1 MSLGQG
7 EAGALENKL
16 CLKGALVLRTRE
28 QEMLTLALL
37 CKHLVEE
44 EVSAWQPEVPSAP
57 CGLGVPVGKTGTR

>member
-37 CKHLVEE
+37 WKHLVE

-57 CGLGVPVGKTGTR
+57 CGLGVPVGKTSTR